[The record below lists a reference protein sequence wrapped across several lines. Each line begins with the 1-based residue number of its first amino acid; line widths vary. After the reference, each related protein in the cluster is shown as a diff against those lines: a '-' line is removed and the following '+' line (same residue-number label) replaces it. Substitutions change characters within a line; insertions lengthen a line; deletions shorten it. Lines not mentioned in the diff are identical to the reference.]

1 MLKGDLCIKKIK
13 ELDNFEL
20 PEKTFEERKNDL
32 MNWFYIALRM
42 CLRFLK
48 MYLNEKR
55 FEEFFECEK
64 QIASYCEKFRRTI
77 GAIKNQEMRKII
89 KDEINKAFEKEENDF
104 SVLEDLPSID

>member
-1 MLKGDLCIKKIK
+1 MKKIK

-48 MYLNEKR
+48 MYLNERSLQFCHK
-55 FEEFFECEK
+55 
-64 QIASYCEKFRRTI
+64 
-77 GAIKNQEMRKII
+77 
-89 KDEINKAFEKEENDF
+89 
-104 SVLEDLPSID
+104 SVLSLHFCLINLPVSAVFFYF

>member
-1 MLKGDLCIKKIK
+1 MKKIK

-64 QIASYCEKFRRTI
+64 QIE
-77 GAIKNQEMRKII
+77 
-89 KDEINKAFEKEENDF
+89 
-104 SVLEDLPSID
+104 

>member
-1 MLKGDLCIKKIK
+1 MLKGDLCMKKIK

-55 FEEFFECEK
+55 FEEF
-64 QIASYCEKFRRTI
+64 
-77 GAIKNQEMRKII
+77 N
-89 KDEINKAFEKEENDF
+89 
-104 SVLEDLPSID
+104 

>member
-1 MLKGDLCIKKIK
+1 MKKIK

-55 FEEFFECEK
+55 FE
-64 QIASYCEKFRRTI
+64 
-77 GAIKNQEMRKII
+77 
-89 KDEINKAFEKEENDF
+89 
-104 SVLEDLPSID
+104 